1 MVFNGMIMEEG
12 KKKRW
17 RPSLT
22 EYRALERKVAE
33 LHDVI
38 TLTEREYGDAL
49 HAYAKKKEEFARL
62 EDALK
67 KAVDHASSMEWQLN
81 VEKGL
86 KESAYRQIEELR
98 SRGFWRRVFNR

>member
-1 MVFNGMIMEEG
+1 MVFYGMIMEEG

-17 RPSLT
+17 RPSL
-22 EYRALERKVAE
+22 LEFRM
-33 LHDVI
+33 L
-38 TLTEREYGDAL
+38 EREYGDCL

-98 SRGFWRRVFNR
+98 SRGFWRRVFNK